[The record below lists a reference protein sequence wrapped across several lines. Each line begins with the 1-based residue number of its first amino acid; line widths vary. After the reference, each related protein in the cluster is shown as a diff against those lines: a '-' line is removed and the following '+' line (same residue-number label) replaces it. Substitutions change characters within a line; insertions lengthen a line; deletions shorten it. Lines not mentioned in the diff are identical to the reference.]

1 MGARLHPQLRVH
13 RNPILEVETMFIVG
27 ERINATRK
35 RIGEAVRT
43 KDVELIQNEARRQV
57 EAGANMLDV
66 NGGLEARDAE
76 FLPWLVEVVQDT
88 VDVPLCLDSPN
99 PEALRKALP
108 LCRHQPMINSI
119 TEEQERLEE
128 FIPLIREY
136 KTKII
141 ALCLGS
147 SAVPTT
153 AEGKMAVASK
163 LIETLTAAGVSIEDI
178 YVDPGIFPVSSAP
191 EQPMAALETYR
202 LVTREFS
209 GIHCIGGMSNVSYG
223 LPSRRLLNSVFLTMA
238 MSWGLDSAIMDP
250 CDAQLMASIAAA
262 EALLGRDEF
271 CANYIAAFRQGK
283 LEPK

>member
-1 MGARLHPQLRVH
+1 
-13 RNPILEVETMFIVG
+13 MFIVG

-35 RIGEAVRT
+35 RIGEAART
-43 KDVELIQNEARRQV
+43 KDAELIQNEARRQV

-153 AEGKMAVASK
+153 AEGKMAVARK

-202 LVTREFS
+202 LVTREFP